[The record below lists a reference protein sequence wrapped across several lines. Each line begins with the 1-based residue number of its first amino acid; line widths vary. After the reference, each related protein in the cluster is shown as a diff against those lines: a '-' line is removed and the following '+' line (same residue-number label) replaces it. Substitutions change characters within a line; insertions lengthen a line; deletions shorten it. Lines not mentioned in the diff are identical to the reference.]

1 MRQRWWAKTE
11 SQLQLTQYQ
20 WRNGKMEKV
29 RVKGPLIFPQPDS
42 SAMMSAGCWVPTAEE
57 WTLKRGLKAATVAQ
71 TQDYLTSIEK
81 LCCSVIVHAIFD
93 YVDGDQQAAWWLFE
107 DSEWQ
112 AAIPFG
118 LACEVLEM
126 DEEKLRSGV
135 KAAASRVA
143 SLGRVKGR
151 KALLEMVRQNKG
163 EEV

>member
-11 SQLQLTQYQ
+11 SQLRLTQYQ

-29 RVKGPLIFPQPDS
+29 RVKGSLIFPQPDS
-42 SAMMSAGCWVPTAEE
+42 SAVMSAGCWSPTAEE
-57 WTLKRGLKAATVAQ
+57 WTLKRGLKAATVEQ

-81 LCCSVIVHAIFD
+81 LCCSLIVNAIFD

-126 DEEKLRSGV
+126 DEEQLRSGV

-143 SLGRVKGR
+143 ALGRVKGR

>member
-11 SQLQLTQYQ
+11 SQLRLTQYQ

-29 RVKGPLIFPQPDS
+29 RGKGPLIFPQPDS
-42 SAMMSAGCWVPTAEE
+42 SAVMSAGCWSPTAEE

-81 LCCSVIVHAIFD
+81 LCCSLIVNAIFD

-107 DSEWQ
+107 DREWT

-118 LACEVLEM
+118 MACEVLEM
-126 DEEKLRSGV
+126 DQEKLREGV
-135 KAAASRVA
+135 RRAAKQVEG
-143 SLGRVKGR
+143 LGRVEAR
-151 KALLEMVRQNKG
+151 KVLLEMVRVREG
-163 EEV
+163 EA